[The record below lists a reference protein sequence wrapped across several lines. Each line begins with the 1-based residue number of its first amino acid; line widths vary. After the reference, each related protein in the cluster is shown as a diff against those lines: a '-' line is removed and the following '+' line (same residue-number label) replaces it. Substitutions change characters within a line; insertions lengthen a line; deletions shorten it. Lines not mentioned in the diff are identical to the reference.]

1 MSEYMRLKNVV
12 PSSILQRIIFFAAI
26 VLLALTVLVQ
36 ANPGT
41 ELPSRDYGIFV
52 YIGRQIIHGKLPYKD
67 VWDNKPPA
75 IFYLNAAA
83 LWIGRGS
90 RWGVWIV
97 EYVFLLG
104 AIWLAFHLIKKLWG
118 VWPAIFGVLIWLS
131 GLDLTLQGGNFTEE
145 YPLLFHFLALVIFIK
160 LIEQP
165 QNRLNNILVGSM
177 FSLAF
182 LFRPNNALIEAMLI
196 LTLAFIQIFRHNVRI
211 FFTHTLWITLG
222 VLPPILITIVYFWSQ
237 GLLRDLLEGSF
248 LHNLAY
254 SSTSLTISSPLVAGF
269 QYLQW
274 SAWIALIGYIAAL
287 FQIKK
292 SFGSPS
298 FFVLVFLLLGWPF
311 TISLSDPAGRNYGH
325 YFMNWLPFIA
335 LLSGFALHTLSTKSS
350 NIAHALQISSSYAFA
365 IVLILTS
372 AYLMVSGRAGQY
384 QKAVERVLNDPDVEI
399 RSRYAIY
406 VENHTR
412 PGEYVLFWA
421 HLPGE
426 NFMSNRE
433 APYSTLPYPT
443 LVESDITKRLNDDFL
458 QDITQNPPVLIVD
471 MGHLDP
477 LSLDPRKREE
487 QRKLG
492 LGWPFPPDNLE
503 EVFSFIENNYF
514 LEAEIKGKSIY
525 RLYGTQPP

>member
-1 MSEYMRLKNVV
+1 MRLKNSI
-12 PSSILQRIIFFAAI
+12 PFSILQHIIIFAAI
-26 VLLALTVLVQ
+26 AVLALTVLVQ

-41 ELPSRDYGIFV
+41 ELPSRDYGIFI
-52 YIGRQIIHGKLPYKD
+52 YMGEQIIHGKLPYKD

-75 IFYLNAAA
+75 IFYLNAMA

-97 EYVFLLG
+97 EYVFLFG
-104 AIWLAFHLIKKLWG
+104 AIWLSFNMIKKLLG

-145 YPLLFHFLALVIFIK
+145 YSLLFHFLALIIFIK
-160 LIEQP
+160 LLEQP
-165 QNRLNNILVGSM
+165 QDRLNNIMVGST

-196 LTLAFIQIFRHNVRI
+196 LTLALIQIIRRNFRI
-211 FFTHTLWITLG
+211 FITHTLWITLG
-222 VLPPILITIVYFWSQ
+222 VLPPIIITIAYFGSQ
-237 GLLRDLLEGSF
+237 GLLQDLLEGAI

-254 SSTSLTISSPLVAGF
+254 SNTQLAASSSLMTGF
-269 QYLQW
+269 RYLKF
-274 SAWIALIGYIAAL
+274 SAWVALIGYITAL
-287 FQIKK
+287 FQLKK

-298 FFVLVFLLLGWPF
+298 FFVQIFLLLGWPL
-311 TISLSDPAGRNYGH
+311 TINLSDPAGRNYGH

-335 LLSGFALHTLSTKSS
+335 LLSGFALHTLGTKSS
-350 NIAHALQISSSYAFA
+350 IITHALRMSSSYAFA
-365 IVLILTS
+365 IVLILAT
-372 AYLMVSGRAGQY
+372 AYAMVSGRASQY
-384 QKAVERVLNDPDVEI
+384 QRAVERVLNGPDIEI

-458 QDITQNPPVLIVD
+458 QDIIRNPPVLIVD
-471 MGHLDP
+471 MGRLDP
-477 LSLDPRKREE
+477 LSLDPQKREE

-492 LGWPFPPDNLE
+492 LGWPYPPDNLE

-514 LEAEIKGKSIY
+514 LQAEIKGKSIY

>member
-1 MSEYMRLKNVV
+1 MRLKNGI
-12 PSSILQRIIFFAAI
+12 PSSIPQRIIFFTMI
-26 VLLALTVLVQ
+26 VALVLTVLAQ

-41 ELPSRDYGIFV
+41 NLPSRDYGIFV
-52 YIGRQIIHGKLPYKD
+52 YIGEQITHGKLPYKD

-75 IFYLNAAA
+75 IYYLNAVA

-97 EYVFLLG
+97 ECLFLFG
-104 AIWLAFHLIKKLWG
+104 AIWLSFHLLKKLWG
-118 VWPAIFGVLIWLS
+118 IWPAIFGTLIWLS

-145 YPLLFHFLALVIFIK
+145 YPLLFHFLALIIFIK

-165 QNRLNNILVGSM
+165 QKRLNNIILGSL

-182 LFRPNNALIEAMLI
+182 LFRPNNALIETMLI
-196 LTLAFIQIFRHNVRI
+196 LTLAFIQIIRRNAHI

-222 VLPPILITIVYFWSQ
+222 VLPPILIAIAYFWSQ
-237 GLLRDLLEGSF
+237 GLFQDLLEGAI

-254 SSTSLTISSPLVAGF
+254 SSASLTASSPLAAGF
-269 QYLQW
+269 QYLKW
-274 SAWIALIGYIAAL
+274 SAWVALIGYTAVL
-287 FQIKK
+287 FQNK

-298 FFVLVFLLLGWPF
+298 FFVLVFLLLGWPI

-325 YFMNWLPFIA
+325 YFISWLPFIA

-350 NIAHALQISSSYAFA
+350 SIAHVFQISSSYAFA

-372 AYLMVSGRAGQY
+372 AFLMVSGRAGQY
-384 QKAVERVLNDPDVEI
+384 QKAVERILNGPGVEI

-421 HLPGE
+421 HLLGE

-458 QDITQNPPVLIVD
+458 QDITEYPPVLIVD

-477 LSLDPRKREE
+477 LSLDPLMRAE
-487 QRKLG
+487 QRKHG
-492 LGWPFPPDNLE
+492 IGWPFPPDNLE
-503 EVFSFIENNYF
+503 EVFSFIENNYY
-514 LEAEIKGKSIY
+514 LEAEINGKSIY
-525 RLYGTQPP
+525 RLYGTHSP